1 MFTLSLSIRM
11 GYCLQGEKPLSQKS
25 VERSS
30 NAYDQHLLSKIGGP
44 TSPPRQSLR
53 IGTPTALPYHPKLR
67 SSLSSLSIGEATLN
81 PQDAS
86 SRWNSGPPSAGVSPG
101 TRGNGWSDYVGFRGS
116 SQDNAGHTPM
126 EVDQCG
132 QTREKFG
139 GLHGRHGVDEQ
150 SSLPNRSQRG
160 SYDHH
165 IFPGSEDVVMDD
177 VGGGSRRPSGR
188 DRTSSYAEGISPLSG
203 HGMKRRASSPPQ
215 SMAVGDET
223 PGFHPS
229 SASSDVEHRRMSGF
243 PFNGCTS
250 PGQRYQSSHGS
261 VSSASSTSLRTGSY
275 ASSGGLSVGGSS
287 ISSYDRPSPGGI
299 SPTSDLD
306 HSYDKGFVSPG
317 AQIPP
322 VVPAPRPSQY
332 LESAEIKKPHIAR
345 KGAVA
350 SHSNSSVSKHNPP
363 RIGRLYICECC
374 PKKPK
379 KLESLEELR

>member
-1 MFTLSLSIRM
+1 M
-11 GYCLQGEKPLSQKS
+11 SQKS

-53 IGTPTALPYHPKLR
+53 IGTPTVLPFHPKLR
-67 SSLSSLSIGEATLN
+67 SSLSSLSIGEAATLS

-86 SRWNSGPPSAGVSPG
+86 SRWNSNPPSAAISPG
-101 TRGNGWSDYVGFRGS
+101 TRGNGWSDYVGFRAS
-116 SQDNAGHTPM
+116 RKDSVAHTPM
-126 EVDQCG
+126 EVDQAS

-139 GLHGRHGVDEQ
+139 ELHGRHGVDEQ
-150 SSLPNRSQRG
+150 GGFSTRSQRG

-165 IFPGSEDVVMDD
+165 IFQDDVVMDD
-177 VGGGSRRPSGR
+177 VGAVGVTSRRSSGR
-188 DRTSSYAEGISPLSG
+188 DRTSSYAEGISPLSR

-215 SMAVGDET
+215 AVVGIDET
-223 PGFHPS
+223 PGFNPS
-229 SASSDVEHRRMSGF
+229 SSLSSDAEPRRMSGF

-275 ASSGGLSVGGSS
+275 ASSAGLSVGGSS

-299 SPTSDLD
+299 SPTSELD
-306 HSYDKGFVSPG
+306 HSYEKGFVSPG
-317 AQIPP
+317 TQIQP
-322 VVPAPRPSQY
+322 VVSASRPSQY
-332 LESAEIKKPHIAR
+332 LESAEMKKPLAR
-345 KGAVA
+345 KGSMA
-350 SHSNSSVSKHNPP
+350 SHSSNASKHNPP
-363 RIGRLYICECC
+363 RMGRLFICECC

-379 KLESLEELR
+379 KLDSLEELR